1 MRISFAWENAE
12 VPLTPRIR
20 DFLVELEELIARSD
34 SPGLDHD
41 RTTINTAHAV
51 ALVRLHHR
59 TGTERTGTERT
70 GTERTG
76 AEHDVELQVDDH
88 NVIVSYG
95 GEPVHLRDRAFALQ
109 FVEALLT
116 GRVDIEVHRGL
127 LWRTTSSYLDRSPR
141 PFLVTRMP
149 VPTFVAPAGR
159 TERRSVGFGPA

>member
-1 MRISFAWENAE
+1 L
-12 VPLTPRIR
+12 PLTPRIR
-20 DFLVELEELIARSD
+20 DFLVELEDLIARAD

-59 TGTERTGTERT
+59 TGTERMGTERT
-70 GTERTG
+70 GTE
-76 AEHDVELQVDDH
+76 HDVELEVDDH

-127 LWRTTSSYLDRSPR
+127 FWRTTSSYLDGSPR

-149 VPTFVAPAGR
+149 VPTFVAPSGR
-159 TERRSVGFGPA
+159 TQRRSVGFGSA

>member
-1 MRISFAWENAE
+1 M
-12 VPLTPRIR
+12 PLTPRIR
-20 DFLVELEELIARSD
+20 DFLVELEELIARAD

-41 RTTINTAHAV
+41 RTTSPPRDAV
-51 ALVRLHHR
+51 ALIRLHHKI
-59 TGTERTGTERT
+59 
-70 GTERTG
+70 G
-76 AEHDVELQVDDH
+76 AEQDVELEVDDH

-95 GEPVHLRDRAFALQ
+95 GEPVHLRDRVFALQ

-127 LWRTTSSYLDRSPR
+127 LWRTTSSYLDGSPR

>member
-1 MRISFAWENAE
+1 M
-12 VPLTPRIR
+12 PLTPRIR
-20 DFLVELEELIARSD
+20 DFLVELEELIARAD
-34 SPGLDHD
+34 SPGLDHE

-51 ALVRLHHR
+51 ALITLPHR
-59 TGTERTGTERT
+59 TGTER
-70 GTERTG
+70 
-76 AEHDVELQVDDH
+76 DVEIEVDDH
-88 NVIVSYG
+88 SVIVRYG

-127 LWRTTSSYLDRSPR
+127 LWRTTSSYLDGSPR